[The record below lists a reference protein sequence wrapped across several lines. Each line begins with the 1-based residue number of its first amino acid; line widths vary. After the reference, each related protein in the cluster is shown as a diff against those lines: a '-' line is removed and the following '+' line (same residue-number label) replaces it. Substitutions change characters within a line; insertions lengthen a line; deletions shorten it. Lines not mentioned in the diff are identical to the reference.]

1 MRLSTNTL
9 LVSRIL
15 DDNEDLDEMPE
26 EEEAE
31 EETAEENE

>member
-26 EEEAE
+26 DEEAE
-31 EETAEENE
+31 

>member
-15 DDNEDLDEMPE
+15 DDNKDLDEMPE
-26 EEEAE
+26 EEE
-31 EETAEENE
+31 TAEENE

>member
-26 EEEAE
+26 EEEVE
-31 EETAEENE
+31 EETAEET